1 MAQKEKKLIE
11 KIVSR
16 YHIYTN
22 AENEYRRH
30 PSQKTFDDYQKSEA
44 KFMLAIQIAE
54 EYLEKCNDD
63 K

>member
-11 KIVSR
+11 KIVSA
-16 YHIYTN
+16 YHKYTDS
-22 AENEYRRH
+22 ENEYRRN
-30 PSQKTFDDYQKSEA
+30 PSHKTFDDYLMSED

-54 EYLEKCNDD
+54 EYLEKYNND